1 MEGLSVSY
9 HDDLAQVIDDV
20 IAPNAR
26 QVDREGKF
34 PHDGLDALGSA
45 GILGLTVSAEHGG
58 SGLGLAEA
66 ADAVQQVA
74 RVCGSTAMVMMMHY
88 SAVAVLNAHG
98 PSSLLSE
105 IAAGRHLST
114 LAFSEAGSRSHFWVP
129 MSSAREEGG
138 SVVLDARKSWATS
151 AGQADSYVWSSRPL
165 AAEGPMTLWLV
176 PSHTPGLTI
185 PAPFEGLGL
194 RGNSSSPITAEGVRI
209 PREAILGADGAGL
222 DIAFAT
228 ALPFFLIINAS
239 ASVGLMDAVIAQTTS
254 HLTGTR
260 LEHLGQT
267 LAEQPAARSGL
278 ATMQITADSARTLV
292 NDAIAAL
299 AAGREDA
306 QLRLLEV
313 KAAAAE
319 AAIEVTDTAMTVCGG
334 SAFRVDLGIERRFR
348 DARAA
353 RVMSPTTEGL
363 RDFVGRILC
372 GLPLM

>member
-1 MEGLSVSY
+1 MSY
-9 HDDLAQVIDDV
+9 RDDLAQVIEDV

-26 QVDREGKF
+26 QVDRESKF
-34 PHDGLDALGSA
+34 PREGLDALGKA
-45 GILGLTVSAEHGG
+45 GILGLTVPAEHGG
-58 SGLGLAEA
+58 GGLGLAEA

-74 RVCGSTAMVMMMHY
+74 RACGSTSMVLMMHY
-88 SAVAVLNAHG
+88 SAVAVLAGNG
-98 PSSLLSE
+98 PGPVLRE

-138 SVVLDARKSWATS
+138 SIVLDARKSWATS
-151 AGQADSYVWSSRPL
+151 AGQADSYVWSSRPV

-176 PSHTPGLTI
+176 PSDTPGLSI

-209 PREAILGADGAGL
+209 PRDAILGADGAGL

-228 ALPFFLIINAS
+228 ALPFFLVLNAS
-239 ASVGLMDAVIAQTTS
+239 ASIGLMDSVIAQTTS

-267 LAEQPAARSGL
+267 LADQPGARAGL
-278 ATMQITADSARTLV
+278 ASMQVAADSARTLV
-292 NDAIAAL
+292 NDTIAAV

-306 QLRLLEV
+306 QLRVLEV
-313 KAAAAE
+313 KVAAGE
-319 AAIEVTDTAMTVCGG
+319 ASIDVTDTAMTVCGG
-334 SAFRVDLGIERRFR
+334 SAFRADLGIERRFR

-363 RDFVGRILC
+363 RDFIGRALC